1 MINGRTVLGL
11 IPARGGSKRLPGKN
25 LKMLC
30 GKPMIN
36 WTVDAARES
45 RYLDRI
51 VLTTE
56 DPAIIAAVT
65 DMGVEIVNR
74 PAELA
79 QDKSNVYDA
88 IFHALEFFEPHD
100 YICLLQITSPLR
112 TAEDIDHC
120 IATCVF
126 SRAPSC
132 ISVDNRRPVANGAV
146 YVAWTTWLRE
156 MRQFDSGRAVACWM
170 PEERSIDVDTIDD
183 FHRAQSIMASRLH
196 GLAA

>member
-25 LKMLC
+25 LKMLN

-36 WTVDAARES
+36 WTVDAAKRS
-45 RYLDRI
+45 KYLDRL

-56 DPAIIAAVT
+56 DPSIIAAVT
-65 DMGVEIVNR
+65 NHGVEIVNR

-100 YICLLQITSPLR
+100 YLCLLQITSPLR
-112 TAEDIDHC
+112 TAEDIDGC
-120 IATCVF
+120 IEKCVF
-126 SRAPSC
+126 MNAPSC
-132 ISVDNRRPVANGAV
+132 ISVDNKRPVANGAV

-156 MRQFDSGRAVACWM
+156 MRQFDAGRVVTYPM
-170 PEERSIDVDTIDD
+170 PRDRSVDVDTIDD
-183 FHRAQSIMASRLH
+183 FHRAERIMNK
-196 GLAA
+196 AA